1 MIRLL
6 LIVIGVAAA
15 AWGLWSALSERAEA
29 PQTVASQSAP
39 PAEET
44 AAPVEAPAP
53 DGPPR
58 IAVLTASRD
67 LAADVPLQAGDLVW
81 TEMPEDAV
89 APGSVR
95 QDLQP
100 AALEES
106 LGRTPTVPL
115 VTGQPVVWS
124 ALQAP
129 APVVDLS
136 QSVLPGKSA
145 MAIRV
150 SASTA
155 AGGLIRPGDYV
166 DVIYIPI
173 PGNADPAETARF
185 LATGVRVLAVDQS
198 TGLPPITEPANISI
212 LTVELDRDHV
222 VPVSAAAM
230 TGQVTVALRARGD
243 TAAQSLVAAEMPNTI
258 RIIRQSGIELVEPAR

>member
-6 LIVIGVAAA
+6 LIVIGLAAA
-15 AWGLWSALSERAEA
+15 AWGLWSAMPDRAEA

-39 PAEET
+39 SAEET
-44 AAPVEAPAP
+44 PAP
-53 DGPPR
+53 DGPAR

-67 LAADVPLQAGDLVW
+67 LAADVPLAAGDLLW
-81 TEMPEDAV
+81 TELPEDAV
-89 APGSVR
+89 TPDSIR

-100 AALEES
+100 AALEQS
-106 LGRTPTVPL
+106 LGRTTAVPL
-115 VTGQPVVWS
+115 VAGQPVVWS
-124 ALQAP
+124 ALQAQP
-129 APVVDLS
+129 APAPDLS
-136 QSVLPGKSA
+136 QTVAPGKSA

-166 DVIYIPI
+166 DVVYIPI
-173 PGNADPAETARF
+173 PGNADTAETARF
-185 LATGVRVLAVDQS
+185 LATAVRVLAVDQS
-198 TGLPPITEPANISI
+198 TGPEPITQPANISI

-230 TGQVTVALRARGD
+230 TGQVTVALRALGD
-243 TAAQSLVAAEMPNTI
+243 TAAQDLVAAEMPDTI